1 MDTQGILSGIKA
13 FLDNRMEILLAF
25 VFGSFTEERLTEE
38 SDVDVAILFK
48 DNPDLSLLTEI
59 MDGISKITGRE
70 TDVVVLNNAS
80 PIIKMQVLKK
90 GQVVKK
96 ANHSVY
102 NEFFLRTVREYDDLK
117 MVRKQQEENIL
128 KGRLYVRT

>member
-1 MDTQGILSGIKA
+1 MDTQGTISGMMA
-13 FLDNRMEILLAF
+13 FLDNRREVLLAF

-48 DNPDLSLLTEI
+48 DNPDFSLLTEI

-70 TDVVVLNNAS
+70 TDIVVLNNAS

-90 GQVVKK
+90 GRVVKK
-96 ANHSVY
+96 ANDSVY

>member
-90 GQVVKK
+90 GQTVKK
-96 ANHSVY
+96 ANDSIY